1 MFQPLNFVP
10 WQFRFFETCQRG
22 VNSDQNCIKDVKFS
36 LFVVIDGS
44 VKFPVVTTVV
54 EFVVV
59 DVDTIDTNVDSAFDT
74 VDVFSDVVYAR
85 VW

>member
-1 MFQPLNFVP
+1 MFQSINFVP
-10 WQFRFFETCQRG
+10 RQFCFFQRR

-44 VKFPVVTTVV
+44 VKFPVVTAVV

-74 VDVFSDVVYAR
+74 VDVFSDVVYAC
-85 VW
+85 V

>member
-10 WQFRFFETCQRG
+10 WQFRFFQRR

-44 VKFPVVTTVV
+44 VKFPVVTAVV

>member
-1 MFQPLNFVP
+1 MIMFQSINFVP
-10 WQFRFFETCQRG
+10 WQFRFFQRR

-74 VDVFSDVVYAR
+74 VDVFSDVVYAC